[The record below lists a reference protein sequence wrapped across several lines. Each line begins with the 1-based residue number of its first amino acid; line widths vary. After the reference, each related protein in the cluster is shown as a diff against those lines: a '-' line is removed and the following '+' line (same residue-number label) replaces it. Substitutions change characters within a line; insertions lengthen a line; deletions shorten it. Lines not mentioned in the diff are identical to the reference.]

1 MPQDLESPLEKKRGR
16 PVGSMI
22 RLGSF
27 YDQSVKAESPGGAP
41 VKAEGPGGAPVKA
54 EILTT
59 ASTGTPLKAESP
71 EVAPLEAKSPEVV
84 PLRLEADFVFETGE
98 VPMLGGCM
106 VLVFFKTRHKN

>member
-1 MPQDLESPLEKKRGR
+1 MT
-16 PVGSMI
+16 

-27 YDQSVKAESPGGAP
+27 YDQSVKAES
-41 VKAEGPGGAPVKA
+41 PGGAPVKA

-71 EVAPLEAKSPEVV
+71 EVAPLEAKSPELV

>member
-1 MPQDLESPLEKKRGR
+1 MPLQDLESPLEKKRGR
-16 PVGSMI
+16 PVGSMT

-41 VKAEGPGGAPVKA
+41 VKAE
-54 EILTT
+54 ILTT
-59 ASTGTPLKAESP
+59 ASAGTPLKAESP
-71 EVAPLEAKSPEVV
+71 EVAPLEAKSPELV

-106 VLVFFKTRHKN
+106 VLVIFRTRHKN